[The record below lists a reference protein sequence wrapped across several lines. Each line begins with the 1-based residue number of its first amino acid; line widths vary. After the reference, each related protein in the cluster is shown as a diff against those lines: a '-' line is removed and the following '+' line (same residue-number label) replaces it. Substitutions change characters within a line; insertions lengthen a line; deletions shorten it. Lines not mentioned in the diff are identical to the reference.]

1 MVSEPKL
8 ERIIQ
13 MKSHPLINSRTA
25 LAAACGTALAVAL
38 LTFGAKADE
47 WNKKTTLTVNEPI
60 QVRDTFLPP
69 GQYVFKLYNSS
80 SDRHIVQIFNADES
94 HIINTVLAIPKERME
109 PTGHSQFTFY
119 ETPSGYAKAMR
130 AWFYPGDTIG
140 QEFPYP
146 KHLHEVA
153 MLETKSTQATAT
165 ETTTQQQTAQVEQTP
180 QPQTATESKE
190 TTEVAQSTPPPPAA
204 EQTPAPA
211 AATPDHEAN
220 REQPAELPKTA
231 SPYPLMG
238 LSGLILLGISGLLR
252 LKRWA

>member
-1 MVSEPKL
+1 
-8 ERIIQ
+8 
-13 MKSHPLINSRTA
+13 MKSHPLIHSRTA
-25 LAAACGTALAVAL
+25 LAAACGTALAVVF

-47 WNKKTTLTVNEPI
+47 WNKKTVLTVNEPI
-60 QVRDTFLPP
+60 QVRDTLLPP
-69 GQYVFKLYNSS
+69 GQYVFKLHNST

-153 MLETKSTQATAT
+153 MLETKSTQATTT
-165 ETTTQQQTAQVEQTP
+165 ETTTPQQTAQAEPTPEPQTP
-180 QPQTATESKE
+180 TESKE
-190 TTEVAQSTPPPPAA
+190 TTEVAQSTPPPPPPA
-204 EQTPAPA
+204 EQTPAPP
-211 AATPDHEAN
+211 AATPEHEAN

-238 LSGLILLGISGLLR
+238 LSGLLLLGVSGLLR

>member
-1 MVSEPKL
+1 
-8 ERIIQ
+8 
-13 MKSHPLINSRTA
+13 MKSHPLIHSRTA

-47 WNKKTTLTVNEPI
+47 WDKKTTLTVSEPI

-80 SDRHIVQIFNADES
+80 ADRHIVQIFNADES
-94 HIINTVLAIPKERME
+94 HIINTVLAIPKEKME
-109 PTGHSQFTFY
+109 PSGHSQFTFY

-146 KHLHEVA
+146 KHLREVA
-153 MLETKSTQATAT
+153 MLETKSTQATTT
-165 ETTTQQQTAQVEQTP
+165 ETTTQQQTAQAEPTP

-190 TTEVAQSTPPPPAA
+190 TTEVAQSAPPPPPPAVQ
-204 EQTPAPA
+204 QTPTTAP
-211 AATPDHEAN
+211 ATPDNQAN

-252 LKRWA
+252 IKLRA